1 MTTGDTNDKTI
12 EYLDLLTATL
22 TQHEKTLDTLIEKLE
37 KASRNLMTI
46 NQQTGEAPVI
56 SKEAPEVF
64 TYTKIEIPYNRPV
77 EELTKIL
84 EALTRSKTR
93 Q

>member
-1 MTTGDTNDKTI
+1 MTTGDANDKTI

-37 KASRNLMTI
+37 KASKNLTI
-46 NQQTGEAPVI
+46 SQRTGDAPVI

>member
-1 MTTGDTNDKTI
+1 MTTGDANDKTI

-37 KASRNLMTI
+37 KASKNLTI
-46 NQQTGEAPVI
+46 SQRTGDAPVI
-56 SKEAPEVF
+56 SKEAPEDF

-84 EALTRSKTR
+84 EALTRSKTP